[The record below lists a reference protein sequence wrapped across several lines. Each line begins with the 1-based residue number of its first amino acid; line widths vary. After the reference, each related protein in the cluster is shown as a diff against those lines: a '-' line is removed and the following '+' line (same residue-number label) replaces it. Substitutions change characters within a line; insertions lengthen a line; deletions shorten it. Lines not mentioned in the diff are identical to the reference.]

1 MKAEYDLTNARPN
14 PYIEKLRR
22 PVTMNLDTFAIDYFK
37 READRTG
44 IPYQRLINLYL
55 VQCAREEK
63 HLPVGHED
71 EAAGVC
77 DFFKPV
83 RVVDLP
89 LLRRQGPR
97 CPENRRGNG
106 KDGLFH
112 GLLRGILSFS
122 PLYHAAA
129 PMKRVFSQ
137 FWFDLSKFPFD
148 WYMEETD
155 TLWYNKTANQ

>member
-63 HLPVGHED
+63 HLTF
-71 EAAGVC
+71 A
-77 DFFKPV
+77 
-83 RVVDLP
+83 
-89 LLRRQGPR
+89 
-97 CPENRRGNG
+97 
-106 KDGLFH
+106 
-112 GLLRGILSFS
+112 
-122 PLYHAAA
+122 
-129 PMKRVFSQ
+129 
-137 FWFDLSKFPFD
+137 
-148 WYMEETD
+148 
-155 TLWYNKTANQ
+155 

>member
-63 HLPVGHED
+63 RLTF
-71 EAAGVC
+71 A
-77 DFFKPV
+77 
-83 RVVDLP
+83 
-89 LLRRQGPR
+89 
-97 CPENRRGNG
+97 
-106 KDGLFH
+106 
-112 GLLRGILSFS
+112 
-122 PLYHAAA
+122 
-129 PMKRVFSQ
+129 
-137 FWFDLSKFPFD
+137 
-148 WYMEETD
+148 
-155 TLWYNKTANQ
+155 